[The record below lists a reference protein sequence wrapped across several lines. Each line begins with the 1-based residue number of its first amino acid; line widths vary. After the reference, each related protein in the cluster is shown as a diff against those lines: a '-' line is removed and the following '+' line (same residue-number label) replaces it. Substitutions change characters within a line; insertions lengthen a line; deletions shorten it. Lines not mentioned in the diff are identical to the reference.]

1 MTQRLNY
8 RRLLM
13 FLVVITVG
21 FLIISCGPKIVKPV
35 GEMDT
40 PEHHFFM
47 GMKFLD
53 QGKYADAKKEFN
65 QSIALNPKFS
75 KAYAGNGLVNAYQ
88 GDFNTANDSMK
99 KAWSYAESNSEK
111 LFVHICK
118 IRLSTLSKAD
128 KDWLDDA
135 KSEFKKAIKI
145 DSGSAAA
152 YYFMGVAFK
161 TALNFADAGQMF
173 KQVLEINREYV
184 KEADTEWNLAQKIQ
198 RAMPGTVTGKKI
210 ALLERITRADAAA
223 LFMEELKIDV
233 LYKKRT
239 PKTFDNTFKDPEK
252 AKAEASA
259 APATATDIATHP
271 LKADIEGILQ
281 MEVRGLEAYPDGTFH
296 PNDIVD
302 RATYAMMIEDILIKV
317 TGDTTLATKFIGS
330 TSPFPDLRS
339 DLPYFN
345 SVMVVTSR
353 GIMEAKDITTGEF
366 APLNAVP
373 GVDAL
378 LVIRKIK
385 EELKIF

>member
-13 FLVVITVG
+13 FLVFITVG
-21 FLIISCGPKIVKPV
+21 FLIISCGPKVVKPV

-40 PEHHFFM
+40 PEHHFYT

-65 QSIALNPKFS
+65 QSIALDPKFS
-75 KAYAGNGLVNAYQ
+75 KAYAGTSLVNAYQ
-88 GDFNTANDSMK
+88 GNFKEANDSMG
-99 KAWSYAESNSEK
+99 KAWSYAKSDSEQ

-118 IRLSTLSKAD
+118 IRLYTLSKAD

-135 KSEFKKAIKI
+135 KGEFKKAIKI
-145 DSGSAAA
+145 DSSSAAA

-173 KQVLEINREYV
+173 RQVLDINHEYV
-184 KEADTEWNLAQKIQ
+184 KEADAEWNLAQKIQ
-198 RAMPGTVTGKKI
+198 RAMPGTVMGKKI

-252 AKAEASA
+252 AKAEARMA
-259 APATATDIATHP
+259 LATATDIAAHP
-271 LKADIEGILQ
+271 LKADIEGILSL
-281 MEVRGLEAYPDGTFH
+281 EVRGLEAYPDGTFR

-317 TGDTTLATKFIGS
+317 TGDNALATKFIGS

-366 APLNAVP
+366 APLSPVP

>member
-1 MTQRLNY
+1 MTQCLDY
-8 RRLLM
+8 RKLLM
-13 FLVVITVG
+13 LLIFITAG
-21 FLIISCGPKIVKPV
+21 FLIISCSPKVVKPV
-35 GEMDT
+35 SEMDT
-40 PEHHFFM
+40 PEHHFYT
-47 GMKFLD
+47 GTKLLD
-53 QGKYADAKKEFN
+53 QGKYADAKKEFD
-65 QSIALNPKFS
+65 QSIALDPKFS
-75 KAYAGNGLVNAYQ
+75 RAYAGNSLVNAYE
-88 GDFNTANDSMK
+88 GEFKAANESME
-99 KAWSYAESNSEK
+99 KAWSYAKNDSEK

-128 KDWLDDA
+128 KNWIDDA
-135 KSEFKKAIKI
+135 KGQFKKAIKI
-145 DSGSAAA
+145 DSSSAAA
-152 YYFMGVAFK
+152 HYFMGVAFK

-173 KQVLEINREYV
+173 KQVLDINREYV
-184 KEADTEWNLAQKIQ
+184 KEADTEWNLVQKIQ
-198 RAMPGTVTGKKI
+198 RAMPGTITGKKI
-210 ALLERITRADAAA
+210 ALLERINRADAAA
-223 LFMEELKIDV
+223 LFMEELKIDA

-239 PKTFDNTFKDPEK
+239 PKTFDNAFKDPEQ
-252 AKAEASA
+252 AKVGAGAASK
-259 APATATDIATHP
+259 TATDIATHP

-281 MEVRGLEAYPDGTFH
+281 MEVRGLEAYPDGTFR
-296 PNDIVD
+296 PADIVD

-317 TGDTTLATKFIGS
+317 TGDNTLATKFIGS

-366 APLNAVP
+366 APLSPVP

>member
-1 MTQRLNY
+1 
-8 RRLLM
+8 M
-13 FLVVITVG
+13 FLVFIAAGLCV
-21 FLIISCGPKIVKPV
+21 ISCGPKAVKPV

-53 QGKYADAKKEFN
+53 EGKYADAKKEFN

-75 KAYAGNGLVNAYQ
+75 KAYAGNGIVNAYQ
-88 GDFNTANDSMK
+88 GDFKAANDSMK
-99 KAWSYAESNSEK
+99 KAWSYAESDSEK
-111 LFVHICK
+111 LFVHICN

-135 KSEFKKAIKI
+135 KKEFKKAIKI

-173 KQVLEINREYV
+173 RQVLDINREYV

-198 RAMPGTVTGKKI
+198 RAMPGTVAGKKI
-210 ALLERITRADAAA
+210 ALLERVTRADAAA

-239 PKTFDNTFKDPEK
+239 PRTFDNTFKDPEK
-252 AKAEASA
+252 AKAETRV
-259 APATATDIATHP
+259 APATTADIATHP
-271 LKADIEGILQ
+271 LKADIEGILKL
-281 MEVRGLEAYPDGTFH
+281 EVRGLEAYPDGTFR

-317 TGDTTLATKFIGS
+317 TGDNTLATKFIGS